1 MTPDTMTVEEYRK
14 LKKPS
19 REKNHIESVFK
30 KLGLKVIP
38 EYAFV
43 PGRRFKSDWFI
54 PSKNILIEY
63 EGLIFANNKKG
74 STGKSGHTT
83 VTGYTSNCD
92 KYNFAAKL
100 GYHLLRYTALNFK
113 NIEQDLKEL
122 ICILQR

>member
-1 MTPDTMTVEEYRK
+1 MTVEEYRK
-14 LKKPS
+14 MNKPS
-19 REKNHIESVFK
+19 REKDHIESVFK

-74 STGKSGHTT
+74 SSGISRHTSIR
-83 VTGYTSNCD
+83 GFSRD
-92 KYNFAAKL
+92 MEKYNFCTKL
-100 GYHLLRYTALNFK
+100 GYRLLRYSAINYK